1 VADYLK
7 DAQGDHIQGFYWNL
21 GRRNSQDAKMWSLLH
36 VMHIARHLYLD
47 LAIFETDFTIV
58 ATVVLNRSTTISY
71 LKPLS

>member
-1 VADYLK
+1 
-7 DAQGDHIQGFYWNL
+7 
-21 GRRNSQDAKMWSLLH
+21 MWSLLH

-71 LKPLS
+71 LKPLSEEFLNLLQL